1 MSRHHEPSAQKAE
14 GFHTTKANVEADVE
28 THSQPGFRAG
38 LEPPTFA
45 CTLGGVPVGV
55 SCQPESAHSLRALWR
70 QLFTLGEAVPE
81 AGVRLHFGARPLTPP
96 DGEEVYHAPPLR
108 IQKTARGFFLAC
120 GASALDL
127 FLSEGVGTGYLDETF
142 FSRSVYHQREF
153 FLLSLL
159 MLLRPRGLYGLHANG
174 LVDER
179 GGVEGG
185 AEKSGV
191 LIIGQSGSGKTALTL
206 SLVRAGW
213 RYGSDDATLLRDG
226 EGGVEARAFRHGFS
240 CTDETVARFPELKAA
255 PLLYHAQGK
264 RVLDI
269 SAAFPDRFAPSCRP
283 RLLLFPKV
291 TPREDSQLLPMSQTD
306 ALVALMQ
313 GSAGIMTDKAVSKV
327 QLEVLK
333 KLVEGSSAYRVL
345 SGRDVLGRPQAVSKL
360 LQAALQ
366 AQQGHKAQHH
376 KAQHH
381 KAQHHN
387 SQHHE

>member
-1 MSRHHEPSAQKAE
+1 MSRHHEPSAERAE
-14 GFHTTKANVEADVE
+14 GFYSTEADI
-28 THSQPGFRAG
+28 QAGFHAG

-45 CTLGGVPVGV
+45 YTLGGVSVQV
-55 SCQPESAHSLRALWR
+55 SHQPESAHSLRSLWR
-70 QLFTLGEAVPE
+70 QLFTLGEALPE

-96 DGEEVYHAPPLR
+96 EGEEVYHAPPLR
-108 IQKTARGFFLAC
+108 IQKTGRGFFLSC

-127 FLSEGVGTGYLDETF
+127 ALAEGVGTGYLDETF

-174 LVDER
+174 L
-179 GGVEGG
+179 
-185 AEKSGV
+185 KSEQGGV
-191 LIIGQSGSGKTALTL
+191 LIIGQSGSGKTTLTL
-206 SLVRAGW
+206 SLARAGW
-213 RYGSDDATLLRDG
+213 RYGSDDATILYDG
-226 EGGVEARAFRHGFS
+226 KEGVQALAFRHGFS
-240 CTDETVARFPELKAA
+240 CTDETVARFPELEAA

-269 SAAFPDRFAPSCRP
+269 SAAFPNRFAPSCRP

-291 TPREDSQLLPMSQTD
+291 APQNTSQLEPMSPTD

-333 KLVEGSSAYRVL
+333 RLVEGSSAYRLL
-345 SGRDVLGRPQAVSKL
+345 SGRDVLERPQTVSEL
-360 LQAALQ
+360 IQNALVPRIP
-366 AQQGHKAQHH
+366 HH
-376 KAQHH
+376 KSPH
-381 KAQHHN
+381 
-387 SQHHE
+387 SHE